1 MPSERL
7 RHGRRSRSSRSGHR
21 RRVSV
26 SPMPRRE
33 QSRPQNTAT
42 RSKAP
47 PPAVPPKLTINVRPD
62 QIKIEVYDTATLSDP
77 HVQSMFQAISTRAQS
92 APSAPAQPI
101 GKVCVQRRQHCQ
113 CGHKGSLQIFLL
125 FLLLH
130 VPNMC
135 TRWMILFLSPGQH
148 GVSLGKSGKTD
159 LRTRA

>member
-7 RHGRRSRSSRSGHR
+7 RHGSRSRSSRSGHR

-77 HVQSMFQAISTRAQS
+77 HVQSMFQAISMGAQS
-92 APSAPAQPI
+92 APSAPDDATYSTFK
-101 GKVCVQRRQHCQ
+101 GKYASKGASIANVGTRAPFRSFFSSSSSTYQTCVQD
-113 CGHKGSLQIFLL
+113 G
-125 FLLLH
+125 
-130 VPNMC
+130 
-135 TRWMILFLSPGQH
+135 
-148 GVSLGKSGKTD
+148 
-159 LRTRA
+159 